1 MKKITTNDEVVI
13 MPHFVKLWRVMKI
26 TCLLLVITLVHVSG
40 ATYSQSAKL
49 TFNLKNA
56 TLSEVFDNIERSS
69 EFRFF
74 YDTGDLD
81 LSRRVTVTAD
91 DSKIDEILNDVFKDS
106 DISYEIFDRYII
118 LKNKESDKSLES
130 SFSFQQKKTVSGN
143 VIDSKGQPLPG
154 VTVVVKGTTNGTV
167 TNADGRY
174 SLLNVQAD
182 ATLQFSFVGMK
193 AQELLVNGRS
203 SIDVTMEEEM
213 IGIEEVVAVG
223 YGTVRK
229 SDLTGAL
236 SSVSADD
243 FKMQPIM
250 NSTDALAGRLSGV
263 MVTNTSGNV
272 NGDVKVR
279 IRGAN
284 SINGGNE
291 PLYVCDG
298 VVGTGMPPVDEIESI
313 EVLKDAS
320 ATAIYGSRGANGVI
334 LITTKKGKE
343 GVTQIKVNGFGS
355 FLQPVN
361 LYKTLDAYEYAQE
374 VNVLY
379 NNVYTDTQLAE
390 FKQNGGT
397 DWQDEVLSNAWRQK
411 YNVAIDGGTSKVRYH
426 IFSEYYNNTALIEGQ
441 KSEGYTVRS
450 HFNIDLFKN
459 VQLEWHVNGGYNH
472 STNTGSS
479 LYQGGSGAL
488 LFNALTWGPTESV
501 YESDGSYNLADT
513 YGAMGENPVLKMKE
527 KDTWAKSFNV
537 ASNAALT
544 WQILPE
550 LSLQYRLNI
559 SLNNGNNYS
568 WDSSEYTQS
577 YASSSGSKSFS
588 NNVFQNLIVSW
599 KKSYGSHNIDVTAVG
614 ETNKYTYDGLSG
626 EGSYFGNEN
635 LGYWGMS
642 TGTTKT
648 ASTSW
653 TDWALLSG
661 VGRINYNYAGKYY
674 LTGAFRADGSSKFA
688 DGNKWGYFPSGSV
701 AWRASEENF
710 VKNLNVFSNLKFRA
724 SYGKTGNQG
733 VDPYSTIAA
742 LSQSYAYYTYTSKVY
757 GYTSK
762 TINKDLQWEETS
774 QVDFGVDA
782 GFFDDRLNITMDY
795 YQKDTKKLLLEVT
808 TPYFLGGDDI
818 YVNKGEVKN
827 NGFEFSV
834 NAIPVKKN
842 DLYWEFQAHFS
853 TNKNEIINLG
863 GETIYGLSSSGNN
876 DAILSNETYILQEG
890 LPLGELY
897 GYKWLG
903 IWQEDE
909 AEEAAVYGNVP
920 GDNKYADLEPDGTIN
935 ASDRTNIGNGTPK
948 FTWGFN
954 STLIYKNWDM
964 NVLLVGVNGADKLN
978 ILYAMASS
986 QHSKSRTITLKEAW
1000 ENSWTSDNASNK
1012 FPNVTSETSTN
1023 YLNST
1028 QWIQDASFIR
1038 LKNISLGYT
1047 FDKRLTTIGDFR
1059 IYVSAQNLFTV
1070 TDYKG
1075 YDPEATSTLTS
1086 DVSTGID
1093 SGITPSARTFTIGA
1107 QLSF

>member
-1 MKKITTNDEVVI
+1 MNGCSYRGSTRNLFRKMKLVVT
-13 MPHFVKLWRVMKI
+13 FFLFG
-26 TCLLLVITLVHVSG
+26 LLTVS
-40 ATYSQSAKL
+40 ASTYSQQTKFS
-49 TFNLKNA
+49 LKFDDV
-56 TLSEVFDNIERSS
+56 SVKEVFRQIEDNS
-69 EFRFF
+69 EFILF
-74 YDTGDLD
+74 YNEDYVDVNRKISIDAHDKNVEYILNEVFRGTQNSYKIYNRQIVILAPGVTNIPFA
-81 LSRRVTVTAD
+81 SESGIQQMQKRSISGTVT
-91 DSKIDEILNDVFKDS
+91 DS
-106 DISYEIFDRYII
+106 
-118 LKNKESDKSLES
+118 
-130 SFSFQQKKTVSGN
+130 SG
-143 VIDSKGQPLPG
+143 SPLPG
-154 VTVVVKGTTNGTV
+154 VSIIVKGTTNGIITD
-167 TNADGRY
+167 TNGNY
-174 SLLNVQAD
+174 TLTNIPMD
-182 ATLQFSFVGMK
+182 ATLVFSFVGMK
-193 AQELLVNGRS
+193 SQEISVVGKSTINVRMNEEN
-203 SIDVTMEEEM
+203 ID
-213 IGIEEVVAVG
+213 IEEVVAIG

-236 SSVSADD
+236 SGVSADD

-263 MVTNTSGNV
+263 TVTNTSGNV
-272 NGDVKVR
+272 DADVKVR

-284 SINGGNE
+284 SINGKNE

-361 LYKTLDAYEYAQE
+361 LYNILGAYEYAQE

-379 NNVYTDTQLAE
+379 NNVYTDAQLAE

-397 DWQDEVLSNAWRQK
+397 DWQKEILQNALRQK
-411 YNVAIDGGTSKVRYH
+411 YNVAIDGGTSKLRYH

-441 KSEGYTVRS
+441 RSEGYNVRS

-459 VQLEWHVNGGYNH
+459 VQLEWHVNGGYKHN
-472 STNTGSS
+472 TNTGSS

-488 LFNALTWGPTESV
+488 LFNALTWGATESV
-501 YESDGSYNLADT
+501 YESDGSYNLADN

-527 KDTWAKSFNV
+527 KNTWSRSFDV
-537 ASNAALT
+537 TSNAALT

-559 SLNNGNNYS
+559 SLSNGNSYE

-577 YASSSGSKSFS
+577 YATSNGSKSLS
-588 NNVFQNLIVSW
+588 STVFQNMIVSW
-599 KKSYGSHNIDVTAVG
+599 KKSYGSNNIYVTAVG
-614 ETNKYTYDGLSG
+614 ESNKYTYDGLSG
-626 EGSYFGNEN
+626 EGNYFANEN
-635 LGYWGMS
+635 LGYWGMPD
-642 TGTTKT
+642 GTSKELG
-648 ASTSW
+648 TSW
-653 TDWALLSG
+653 SDEALLSG
-661 VGRINYNYAGKYY
+661 IGRVNYNYAGKYY
-674 LTGAFRADGSSKFA
+674 LTGAFRADGTSKFA
-688 DGNKWGYFPSGSV
+688 DGNKWDYFPSGSV
-701 AWRASEENF
+701 AWRASEEDF
-710 VKNLNVFSNLKFRA
+710 VKNMNVFSNFKFRT
-724 SYGKTGNQG
+724 SYGETGNQG
-733 VDPYSTIAA
+733 VDSYLTIPS
-742 LSQSYAYYTYTSKVY
+742 LKREGTYYTYTSKVY

-762 TINKDLQWEETS
+762 TVNTDLQWERTA
-774 QVDFGVDA
+774 QMDFGVDA
-782 GFFDDRLNITMDY
+782 GFFNDRLNITMDY
-795 YQKDTKKLLLEVT
+795 YQKDTKKLILGIT
-808 TPYFLGGDDI
+808 TPYFLGGDDVK
-818 YVNKGEVKN
+818 VNKGEVKN
-827 NGFEFSV
+827 KGFEFSV
-834 NAIPVKKN
+834 NAIPIKKN
-842 DLYWEFQAHFS
+842 DLYWELQANFS
-853 TNKNEIINLG
+853 TNKNEIVDIG

-890 LPLGELY
+890 LALGCLY

-909 AEEAAVYGNVP
+909 ATEATKYGNKP
-920 GDNKYADLEPDGTIN
+920 GDNKYADLTPDGTIN
-935 ASDRTNIGNGTPK
+935 ASDRTNIGNGIPD

-954 STLIYKNWDM
+954 SILKYKNWDM
-964 NVLLVGVNGADKLN
+964 NILVQGVCGVDKLN
-978 ILYAMASS
+978 VLYAMASS

-1000 ENSWTSDNASNK
+1000 VNSWTSDNASNK
-1012 FPNVTSETSTN
+1012 FPSVTSTTSTN

-1038 LKNISLGYT
+1038 LKNFSLGYT
-1047 FDKRLTTIGDFR
+1047 FDKRFTTIGDFR
-1059 IYVSAQNLFTV
+1059 IYISAQNLFTI

-1093 SGITPSARTFTIGA
+1093 SGVAPSARTFTIGA